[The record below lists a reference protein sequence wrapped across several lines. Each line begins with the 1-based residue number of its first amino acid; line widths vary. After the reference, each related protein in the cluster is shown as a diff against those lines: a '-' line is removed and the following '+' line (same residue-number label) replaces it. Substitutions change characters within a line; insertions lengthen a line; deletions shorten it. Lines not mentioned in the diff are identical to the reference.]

1 MLYCHKLPK
10 RRRQETRKKKHKK
23 KTQETRNFLQRR
35 FFVYF
40 WGFVSSFLKFK
51 KLFKG
56 TFVFSGERGG
66 SEIYFFKYK
75 RSIKQENFISGNV

>member
-1 MLYCHKLPK
+1 MVTSNLPRELSERVSLCFTAINYQNVGDKKQEK
-10 RRRQETRKKKHKK
+10 RNTRKKHKR
-23 KTQETRNFLQRR
+23 QEI
-35 FFVYF
+35 
-40 WGFVSSFLKFK
+40 
-51 KLFKG
+51 KG